1 MAEYM
6 CSINPLLQ
14 ETLPEMT
21 PLGAP
26 AAFLDEMGAGM
37 QDVTEYPWMKE
48 KKPQKKAQP
57 GEGRRGKVGGS
68 CFNGVIGC
76 CSLVN
81 AIWFDIQSVWNE
93 GGMR

>member
-14 ETLPEMT
+14 EPLPEMT

-26 AAFLDEMGAGM
+26 AGFLDDMAAGM

-57 GEGRRGKVGGS
+57 GRPASGRDGQDAGRGLW
-68 CFNGVIGC
+68 
-76 CSLVN
+76 SL
-81 AIWFDIQSVWNE
+81 W
-93 GGMR
+93 GLCMRGA

>member
-1 MAEYM
+1 MAASETGFIGSQPSMAEYM

-26 AAFLDEMGAGM
+26 AAFLDDMGAGM

-57 GEGRRGKVGGS
+57 GRSRRGSGEGCTVG
-68 CFNGVIGC
+68 V
-76 CSLVN
+76 V
-81 AIWFDIQSVWNE
+81 VRE
-93 GGMR
+93 GLWMPF